1 MPLKAAPAHVLC
13 SSPAHVVSGRARGD
27 DPAPPVASPCVHAEA
42 AASVEPP
49 RLDAARGP
57 MVLVPMVQPVRPT
70 EMRTAPTQQP
80 PSRGT
85 RPASLRSP
93 STRLP
98 PWPSGRP
105 GPSSASSSR
114 WPSPPS
120 LDDGQLPGDSHHC
133 SPSSRPSER
142 LPGLRADGGDRRCA
156 CDRADPNPKLLRDCT
171 RMTFFGHG
179 SQSHGSAFENRA
191 HCRPLT

>member
-42 AASVEPP
+42 AASEEPP

-120 LDDGQLPGDSHHC
+120 LDDGSRAIATTAALLPDHPRGCPASEPTAEIGDVRVIEH
-133 SPSSRPSER
+133 
-142 LPGLRADGGDRRCA
+142 
-156 CDRADPNPKLLRDCT
+156 PNPKLLRDCT

>member
-105 GPSSASSSR
+105 DPSSASSH
-114 WPSPPS
+114 
-120 LDDGQLPGDSHHC
+120 DGLRRRAWTTA
-133 SPSSRPSER
+133 SSRAIATTAALLPDHPRGCPASE
-142 LPGLRADGGDRRCA
+142 PTAEIGDVCVIKRGCNLGWG
-156 CDRADPNPKLLRDCT
+156 PPPKLGLSPGR
-171 RMTFFGHG
+171 GG
-179 SQSHGSAFENRA
+179 GGAS
-191 HCRPLT
+191 P